1 MSNCLACTDPI
12 PKCQCPAGVACFQ
25 SQRNCTTCPRNICA
39 SSSSPSGSSGQ
50 NLGSTIGGAV
60 GGVAGIIVAL
70 GLLYFLWWKP
80 RGLEASRRRYSKH
93 ITNRQSKTPP
103 PPATSERRSA
113 NADAIAKRTSIHLR
127 MDGTPEILEF
137 GARRRSSPN
146 NTVSFVGRQVGDSTR
161 ALGGHSR
168 ASLESENPFADHDRS
183 SIGSFDSDNHDAR
196 STRTSDFS
204 FRSSQST
211 NIIPIAYIPPH
222 SNSMAIDDANRG
234 AFGEVL
240 SDDTRRESLRPAAVR
255 NSMPLSMA
263 SRDSLSFV
271 NSDLIDLHPLPPVL
285 SAEKLSASNVTAPGG
300 APVRPP
306 RSPGLDL
313 KLPSIAQPTAPTLT
327 SPHAST
333 LGMRPT
339 SALLSPPGASSRS
352 SFSGGF
358 TNTSPTSSRGMSVL
372 LERSPAG
379 ILSMPAGSHLS
390 TISSISTSTTQ
401 TRSSTMSYILDPPQ
415 IITPVNAQGV
425 RRVEV
430 LGRGQAGLVKLQGS
444 AAPASSPTPSSSFGS
459 PGTTPTPKVTATMQ
473 GQRAAAFAVASN
485 EQKPFADASQAS
497 TIAREND
504 QRRSLE
510 DSLLDQR
517 DPVIRRDSL
526 STITDGSDESA
537 GGVGSSSPRWTA
549 SSIQLGGAG
558 DRGSAHSIQFDAE
571 PPSPG
576 YNRSLHP
583 PLSIASSTGLGI
595 PSSAHNLA
603 YSDIDGDGE
612 TGSRSRPL
620 TGGSQWVSA
629 ASASASGRH
638 ASTTSVVS
646 NSSPRSSSSPSMLD
660 AVTFLTPAASL
671 SSPSILSDTPSSAQG
686 SRLSQTPSFPM
697 PPQRPVSTLRAA
709 QSSSQGESDADAAYS
724 GPLAV
729 IDVTSP
735 SSDGSAHGSPDPES
749 PLPAPFLPFAGQ
761 RPTSSASL
769 AATSDVDGGRA
780 GKPRV
785 ESQAIS
791 IRSGFSSGLS
801 QIPFTLDGGL
811 RDSMLLSDR
820 GSVISLGVESAQ
832 GDVDDEEEYVRSGQ
846 PSLADRTSKMS
857 YLSAA
862 TNDEGDVFADGT
874 GRPSSFASS
883 MGDSSYTGDDS
894 MNEDVVVM
902 QAEMLPLHRSTSMRK
917 TYSNAMTGSSLRHE
931 AVPNTDGDDESNPFG
946 EHAEVLTTT
955 SGSADARASMDSLV
969 LSAALSR
976 NFEDLHGA

>member
-25 SQRNCTTCPRNICA
+25 SQRNCTTCPKNICA

-103 PPATSERRSA
+103 PPATSERRSV
-113 NADAIAKRTSIHLR
+113 NADAVAKRTSIHLR
-127 MDGTPEILEF
+127 MDGTPESLEI

-146 NTVSFVGRQVGDSTR
+146 NTVSFGGRHVGDSTR

-240 SDDTRRESLRPAAVR
+240 SDDTRRESLRLAAVR

-285 SAEKLSASNVTAPGG
+285 SAEKLSASNATAPGG

-390 TISSISTSTTQ
+390 TISSNSTSTTQ

-444 AAPASSPTPSSSFGS
+444 AAPASSPTPSNSFGS
-459 PGTTPTPKVTATMQ
+459 LSSTPTPKVTSTMQ
-473 GQRAAAFAVASN
+473 GQRAAAFVASN
-485 EQKPFADASQAS
+485 EQKPFADASPAS
-497 TIAREND
+497 TFAREND

-517 DPVIRRDSL
+517 DPVNRSDSL

-537 GGVGSSSPRWTA
+537 EGVGSSSPRWTA
-549 SSIQLGGAG
+549 SSVHLGGTG
-558 DRGSAHSIQFDAE
+558 DRASAHSIQFDAE

-595 PSSAHNLA
+595 PSSARNSA

-620 TGGSQWVSA
+620 TGDSQWVSA
-629 ASASASGRH
+629 APASASGRH
-638 ASTTSVVS
+638 ASTSVVS
-646 NSSPRSSSSPSMLD
+646 ISSPRSSSSPSMLD
-660 AVTFLTPAASL
+660 AVTFLTPTASL
-671 SSPSILSDTPSSAQG
+671 PSPSILSDTPLSAHG
-686 SRLSQTPSFPM
+686 SRLSQTSSFPM
-697 PPQRPVSTLRAA
+697 PPQPPVSTLRAA

-724 GPLAV
+724 APLAA

-735 SSDGSAHGSPDPES
+735 SSDGSARRSPDPES

-780 GKPRV
+780 GEPRV

-791 IRSGFSSGLS
+791 VRSGFASGLS

-832 GDVDDEEEYVRSGQ
+832 GDVDDEEDYVRSRQ
-846 PSLADRTSKMS
+846 PSIADRTSKMS

-883 MGDSSYTGDDS
+883 MGDSSYAGDDA
-894 MNEDVVVM
+894 MKEDVVVM

-917 TYSNAMTGSSLRHE
+917 TYSNAMMGSSLRNE
-931 AVPNTDGDDESNPFG
+931 AVPSTVGDDESNPFG

-955 SGSADARASMDSLV
+955 SGSADARASVDSLV

-976 NFEDLHGA
+976 NFEDLHDA